1 LAVLKISTENQ
12 NVAFMFF
19 TLSKTLYFIAL
30 PTTWLFFCLIYL
42 IFSKHEQRKKRLR
55 WYFLL
60 GLLFF
65 TNSFITNELFL
76 WWEEPPTP
84 FAAIKPH
91 QYDLAIVLTGVT
103 SDYKSPKDRV
113 YFHRGA
119 DRVLHTVRLFKEGKV
134 KNILISG
141 AEFSRDGEL
150 SATDRSLKQ
159 VFLLC
164 GVPDSVIF
172 IETQSRNTYENAVF
186 SSKIIQQ
193 KFPDAK
199 CLLVTSAF
207 HVRRAKA
214 CFEKAGVDIDAFS
227 TDFYAGDRSSLSD
240 LDIVSLFE
248 ILTPSVEALG
258 RWNVFIKEILG
269 YITYKMLGYA

>member
-1 LAVLKISTENQ
+1 MIS
-12 NVAFMFF
+12 
-19 TLSKTLYFIAL
+19 
-30 PTTWLFFCLIYL
+30 
-42 IFSKHEQRKKRLR
+42 
-55 WYFLL
+55 
-60 GLLFF
+60 LLFF

-84 FAAIKPH
+84 FAAIRPE

-103 SDYKSPKDRV
+103 SDYKSPRDRI

-119 DRVLHTVRLFKEGKV
+119 DRVLHTARLFKEGKV
-134 KNILISG
+134 KKILISG

-159 VFLLC
+159 IFLLY

-172 IETQSRNTYENAVF
+172 VEGQSRNTYENAVF

-193 KFPDAK
+193 KFPHAK

-207 HVRRAKA
+207 HIRRARA
-214 CFEKAGVDIDAFS
+214 CFEKVGIDTEVFS
-227 TDFYAGDRSSLSD
+227 TDFYAGDRSAIQD
-240 LDIVSLFE
+240 LGIVALFE
-248 ILTPSVEALG
+248 ILMPSVESLG
-258 RWNVFIKEILG
+258 RWNIFIKEVIG
-269 YITYKMLGYA
+269 YITYKFLGYA

>member
-1 LAVLKISTENQ
+1 
-12 NVAFMFF
+12 MFF

-30 PTTWLFFCLIYL
+30 PTTWLFLCLVYL

-55 WYFLL
+55 WWFVC

-76 WWEEPPTP
+76 WWEQPPTH
-84 FAAIKPH
+84 FAAIRQN
-91 QYDLAIVLTGVT
+91 QYDLAIVLTGIT
-103 SDYKSPKDRV
+103 SDYKSPKDRI

-119 DRVLHTVRLFKEGKV
+119 DRVLHTVRLFKEGKI
-134 KNILISG
+134 KKILISG
-141 AEFSRDGEL
+141 AEFSRGGEL
-150 SATDRSLKQ
+150 SDTDRSLKQ

-172 IETQSRNTYENAVF
+172 TEMQSRNTYENAVF
-186 SSKIIQQ
+186 SAKIIKKQ
-193 KFPDAK
+193 FPKGK

-214 CFEKAGVDIDAFS
+214 CFEKAGIRVDAFS

-240 LDIVSLFE
+240 LDIVALVE
-248 ILTPSVEALG
+248 ILTPTVEALG
-258 RWNVFIKEILG
+258 RWNIFIKEILG
-269 YITYKMLGYA
+269 YITYKVLGYA

>member
-1 LAVLKISTENQ
+1 
-12 NVAFMFF
+12 MFF

-30 PTTWLFFCLIYL
+30 PTTWLFLCLVYL

-55 WYFLL
+55 WWFIG

-76 WWEEPPTP
+76 WWEQPPTY
-84 FAAIKPH
+84 FAAIKPN
-91 QYDLAIVLTGVT
+91 QYDVAIVLTGVT
-103 SDYKSPKDRV
+103 SDYKSPKDRI

-119 DRVLHTVRLFKEGKV
+119 DRVLHTVRLFKEGKI
-134 KNILISG
+134 KKILISG
-141 AEFSRDGEL
+141 AEFSRGGEL
-150 SATDRSLKQ
+150 SNTDRSLKQ

-172 IETQSRNTYENAVF
+172 TEMQSRNTYENAIF
-186 SSKIIQQ
+186 SAKIIEKQ
-193 KFPDAK
+193 FPKGK

-207 HVRRAKA
+207 HVRRARA
-214 CFEKAGVDIDAFS
+214 CFEKAGIGVDAFS

-240 LDIVSLFE
+240 LDMVALVE
-248 ILTPSVEALG
+248 ILTPTVDALG
-258 RWNVFIKEILG
+258 RWNIFIKEILG
-269 YITYKMLGYA
+269 YITYKVLGYA